1 MIANPKVPFGKAKH
15 SPIKNVRYLSWEDVF
30 DVEFDDGLCILEQH
44 ATIRRANKI
53 APKAKFKSLEIEDWT
68 RSSSTTTTVR
78 LPKSPGRLCVSCHR
92 KTQRN
97 DETKSAFE
105 PSRGDASEID
115 GDAREAVGDVCGS
128 RRVKAT

>member
-30 DVEFDDGLCILEQH
+30 DVGLCILEQH

-68 RSSSTTTTVR
+68 RGGFFVHYDNGQTAEVSWSFVR
-78 LPKSPGRLCVSCHR
+78 ELPPKNS
-92 KTQRN
+92 K
-97 DETKSAFE
+97 K
-105 PSRGDASEID
+105 
-115 GDAREAVGDVCGS
+115 
-128 RRVKAT
+128 